1 MQELG
6 MLSAYANAVGSAGA
20 MPILCRILVQRG
32 LLTAVEV
39 EALRHAA
46 LLGYD
51 KVREQPGFPAEL
63 ALQVEEARKIADAM
77 WQHVALTVDNQAPPQ
92 SGPRAAISEK
102 VRRAKVPK

>member
-20 MPILCRILVQRG
+20 LPILCRILAQKG
-32 LLTAVEV
+32 LLTAVDI

-63 ALQVEEARKIADAM
+63 TLQVEEARKIADAM

-92 SGPRAAISEK
+92 PGPRTAISGK
-102 VRRAKVPK
+102 AKRTKVPK

>member
-20 MPILCRILVQRG
+20 MPILCRILAQQG
-32 LLTAVEV
+32 LLTANDI

-46 LLGYD
+46 LQGYD

-63 ALQVEEARKIADAM
+63 ALPLEEARKIADAM
-77 WQHVALTVDNQAPPQ
+77 WQHVALTVDKQVPQ
-92 SGPRAAISEK
+92 QPGPRAAISGK
-102 VRRAKVPK
+102 ARPTKVPK